1 MVSRQRRTVP
11 VSFRSCYIIFGNDMM
26 DFLLHRS
33 FWTLTGSPSLLAHPA
48 TAAIAKANNCS
59 PHQAV
64 YRVVQSLGIIPLCG
78 TTHETHM
85 REDISAENLDK
96 GEEYFSALTKVIR
109 G

>member
-1 MVSRQRRTVP
+1 
-11 VSFRSCYIIFGNDMM
+11 MM
-26 DFLLHRS
+26 DRLLLHRS

-59 PHQAV
+59 RYQAV

-78 TTHETHM
+78 TTDETHM
-85 REDISAENLDK
+85 REDISAEKLDK
-96 GEEYFSALTKVIR
+96 GEEYFSELTRFIW

>member
-11 VSFRSCYIIFGNDMM
+11 VSLRSCHSFFGHNMM
-26 DFLLHRS
+26 DYCCRS

-78 TTHETHM
+78 TTDETHM
-85 REDISAENLDK
+85 REDIMAEKLDK
-96 GEEYFSALTKVIR
+96 GEEHFSGLTKFIW